1 LYAFELCRQVWRHSQ
16 SPAVPLSESAFSSG
30 EEPSSFV
37 VTCTR
42 GFMPLCAA
50 AGIEPVRL
58 NALSLPMDKSRGF
71 PRDLVTKTKRS
82 RHNVYQLREKISI
95 TDGEGRAIA
104 RASWDYIPSL
114 VQAAV
119 ADVRQVLLSGDLA
132 GAKVVHIEHLHIQV
146 NVNEVQPGG
155 VANNLQVTMAEALNT
170 VKDPS
175 LRAQLA
181 RMTGNL
187 LVEDAPKDDT

>member
-1 LYAFELCRQVWRHSQ
+1 MRKRRGFNTPVAALRSTGGAFTSRITPAPSAGQANRLLYAFELCRQVWRHSQ

-71 PRDLVTKTKRS
+71 PRDLVTC
-82 RHNVYQLREKISI
+82 L
-95 TDGEGRAIA
+95 
-104 RASWDYIPSL
+104 
-114 VQAAV
+114 
-119 ADVRQVLLSGDLA
+119 DV
-132 GAKVVHIEHLHIQV
+132 
-146 NVNEVQPGG
+146 
-155 VANNLQVTMAEALNT
+155 TW
-170 VKDPS
+170 
-175 LRAQLA
+175 
-181 RMTGNL
+181 
-187 LVEDAPKDDT
+187 